1 MNLNIDIAG
10 QLFPNAMTMVVQL
23 AATGLLFFGFKKL
36 LWIPI
41 QNYIAK
47 RAEHADSLLK
57 EAHDANSVARANQ
70 LQSEVML
77 TEAAKEAKQIIENG
91 KVEGVRVKDQLIQTG
106 KLAADAKLESAA
118 REIDHQRRQLRS
130 EIEGEIVDVAL
141 LAASKLLEGKIDEA
155 EDRRQIQSMVKNVRN

>member
-10 QLFPNAMTMVVQL
+10 QLFPNPMTMVVQL
-23 AATGLLFFGFKKL
+23 SATLILFLGLKHL

-47 RAEHADSLLK
+47 RVEHADALIK
-57 EAHDANSVARANQ
+57 DAHDANSVARANQ

-91 KVEGVRVKDQLIQTG
+91 KVEGVRIKDQLIQTG
-106 KLAADAKLESAA
+106 KLAADAKLESAT

>member
-10 QLFPNAMTMVVQL
+10 ALFPNLLTMIVQL
-23 AATGLLFFGFKKL
+23 SATTLLFLMFKKL

-41 QNYIAK
+41 KEYLAK
-47 RAEHADSLLK
+47 RAEHADHMLK
-57 EAHDANSVARANQ
+57 EAHDANSVARSNQ

-77 TEAAKEAKQIIENG
+77 TEAARQAKQIIENG
-91 KVEGVRVKDQLIQTG
+91 KSEGVRIKDQLIQTG
-106 KLAADAKLESAA
+106 KTAADAKLESAT

-141 LAASKLLEGKIDEA
+141 LAASKLLEGKIYEA
-155 EDRRQIQSMVKNVRN
+155 EDRRQIQSMIKNARN

>member
-1 MNLNIDIAG
+1 MKLSIDIAG
-10 QLFPNAMTMVVQL
+10 QLFPDVMTMIVQL
-23 AATGLLFFGFKKL
+23 AATGVLFYGFKKL
-36 LWIPI
+36 LWAPI
-41 QNYIAK
+41 QTYLAK
-47 RAEHADSLLK
+47 RAQHADALLK

-106 KLAADAKLESAA
+106 KLAADAKLESAN